1 MLRLHYKDKP
11 VKVYVN
17 NIRLL
22 SELHETYNTLCQ
34 QTTISGKM
42 HITVFYRAEDS
53 DSFALRKL
61 SALCF

>member
-17 NIRLL
+17 NIWLL
-22 SELHETYNTLCQ
+22 SELYETYNTLCE

-42 HITVFYRAEDS
+42 HISV
-53 DSFALRKL
+53 LQG
-61 SALCF
+61 